1 MSISFLLDADRVLV
15 AGYLLAVAC
24 LNATMYLI
32 SSFYHKKFHESS
44 PRTGF
49 ALSMVLS
56 VLCAASV
63 FVSVGGGLMLSLTQS
78 SLLILAAGSS
88 ASSAFGLYAKM
99 RKPRK

>member
-1 MSISFLLDADRVLV
+1 MNVSFLADAERVLL
-15 AGYLLAVAC
+15 AGYILAVAC

-32 SSFYHKKFHESS
+32 SSFYHKKFREAS
-44 PRTGF
+44 PRAGF

-63 FVSVGGGLMLSLTQS
+63 FVSVGGGRMLGVLQS

-88 ASSAFGLYAKM
+88 AVSAAGLFVKM